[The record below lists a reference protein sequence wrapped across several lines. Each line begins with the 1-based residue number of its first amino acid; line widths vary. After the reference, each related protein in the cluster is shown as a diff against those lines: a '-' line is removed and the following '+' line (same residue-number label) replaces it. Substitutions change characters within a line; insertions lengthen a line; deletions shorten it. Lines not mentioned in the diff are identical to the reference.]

1 MVRPGGKVWVGA
13 MGGVGSCFV
22 PGAHL
27 VLSYLVVVL
36 DVMVSESGERLHVQG
51 GRIRS
56 ERIGPEPYVMVS
68 R

>member
-1 MVRPGGKVWVGA
+1 M
-13 MGGVGSCFV
+13 

-27 VLSYLVVVL
+27 VLSYFVVVL
-36 DVMVSESGERLHVQG
+36 DVTVSESGEKLHVQG

-68 R
+68 G

>member
-1 MVRPGGKVWVGA
+1 
-13 MGGVGSCFV
+13 V

-27 VLSYLVVVL
+27 VLSYFVVVL
-36 DVMVSESGERLHVQG
+36 DVTVSESGEKLHVQG

-68 R
+68 G